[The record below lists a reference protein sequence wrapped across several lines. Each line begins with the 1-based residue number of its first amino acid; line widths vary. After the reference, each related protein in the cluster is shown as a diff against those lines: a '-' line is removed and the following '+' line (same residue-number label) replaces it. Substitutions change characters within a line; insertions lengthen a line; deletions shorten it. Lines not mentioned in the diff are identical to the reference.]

1 MNSCAY
7 QSEMTI
13 TLRFVSFT
21 LFTLVLL
28 ALSPGESLAGNQQ
41 AAHKAGDIVIDEAEA
56 KAPGTGEMVPVDF
69 GTLYVPE
76 NRSAPDGKLIQ
87 IAFLRMKS
95 TSKNPGPPTI
105 YLEGGPGVS
114 GINSALGNMFH
125 LFMALRE
132 AGDVIVP
139 DQRGSGRS
147 NRLTC
152 SASTQDLLGV
162 SLKRD
167 AFFSQLEKDSRNCV
181 QSLTSKGVDLSAYN
195 TNENADDIDALR
207 KALGAPRA
215 NLLAYSY
222 GTHLASAVIK
232 RHPDNFQRAVMIG
245 TAGPDQLRKLPNG
258 IQRQLVE
265 IGSLV
270 RRDAGLSER
279 IPDLLSLMKTVLS
292 KLEKHPVVCEITNP
306 KDKRKTNVT
315 VDKFAMQWL
324 TAAFISHR
332 DFIGAI
338 PALYYSVSKDDLSL
352 LTAILSTVAQRAALP
367 ATQTTMRCASNA
379 SKERY
384 KQIRRESK
392 TAILGDAVNFPIPEI
407 CTVWGMAD
415 LGNSFRTPVKSRM
428 PILFISGSL
437 DANAP
442 SENVEEMRKY
452 LPKSLHVIVDG
463 GEHEDFFL
471 ASPLREQIREVVTG
485 FLRGTPPASAR
496 MKAPPISFVP
506 VKD

>member
-1 MNSCAY
+1 
-7 QSEMTI
+7 MTI
-13 TLRFVSFT
+13 TLRDLTFPFLT
-21 LFTLVLL
+21 LLFLVLH
-28 ALSPGESLAGNQQ
+28 PGESLAGNQQ
-41 AAHKAGDIVIDEAEA
+41 GAQYKAGDIVIEEAEA
-56 KAPGTGEMVPVDF
+56 KAPGTGETVPVDF

-76 NRSAPDGKLIQ
+76 NRNDPNGKLIG
-87 IAFLRMKS
+87 IVFLRMKS
-95 TSKNPGPPTI
+95 TSKNPGPPII

-114 GINSALGNMFH
+114 GINSALGNLFH
-125 LFMALRE
+125 LFMALRDV
-132 AGDVIVP
+132 GDVIVP

-152 SASTQDLLGV
+152 SGSTQDLLGV
-162 SLKRD
+162 NLKRD
-167 AFFSQLEKDSRNCV
+167 AFFTQIEQDSRNCV
-181 QSLTSKGVDLSAYN
+181 QSLTAKGVDLSAYN

-207 KALGAPRA
+207 KALGASRA

-232 RHPDNFQRAVMIG
+232 RHHENFQRAVMIG
-245 TAGPDQLRKLPNG
+245 TVGPDQLQKLPSG
-258 IQRQLVE
+258 IQKQLVE
-265 IGSLV
+265 IRRLV
-270 RRDAGLSER
+270 RNNDGLRER
-279 IPDLLSLMKTVLS
+279 IPDLLSLMETVLS

-306 KDKRKTNVT
+306 KDKRKTSVT

-324 TAAFISHR
+324 TGAFISRR
-332 DFIGAI
+332 DFIAAI

-352 LTAILSTVAQRAALP
+352 LTSILSTVAQRTALP

-384 KQIRRESK
+384 KQIQRESK

-407 CTVWGMAD
+407 CSVWGTPD
-415 LGNSFRTPVKSRM
+415 LGDSFRAPVKSRM

-452 LPKSLHVIVDG
+452 LPNSLHVIVDG

-485 FLRGTPPASAR
+485 FLRGTPSATAR